1 MAALILAL
9 GMETMRARAT
19 AAAREALLSGLGS
32 PPILAATV
40 MLRESFEKSEDLLAS
55 MAAFLCLVVAHLECP
70 DMHVSLRKTTCGQ
83 ARRGRRFMAVQ

>member
-32 PPILAATV
+32 PPSLAATV
-40 MLRESFEKSEDLLAS
+40 MLRESLENSAERLAS
-55 MAAFLCLVVAHLECP
+55 IAAFLCLVVAHLECP
-70 DMHVSLRKTTCGQ
+70 DMHISFSLPLG
-83 ARRGRRFMAVQ
+83 GRPYAHADGALN